1 MRVLVALAFACGAT
15 AAAIQPLAPAADAH
29 DIVPADSDLQSAAF
43 DLETAPEEL
52 AGLEADHE
60 AFVDAEP
67 LEKRGVASKTILMP
81 AQGSGGK
88 PASNNL
94 EQIQI
99 DFIMGK
105 KPVKQGDSMVPQYYC
120 QSLRFTNK
128 GSVRRRVLVTVQ
140 GRTIFQEF
148 MAYRESKVV
157 NAPSGISS
165 FNMEVEA
172 APKKA

>member
-1 MRVLVALAFACGAT
+1 MRVFVALAFACGAT
-15 AAAIQPLAPAADAH
+15 AAAVQPLAPAVDAH
-29 DIVPADSDLQSAAF
+29 DIVSANSDLQSAAF
-43 DLETAPEEL
+43 DLESAPEEL

-67 LEKRGVASKTILMP
+67 LDKRGVASKTILMP
-81 AQGSGGK
+81 AQGSGAK

-105 KPVKQGDSMVPQYYC
+105 KPVKQGNSMVPQYYC

-128 GSVRRRVLVTVQ
+128 GKLRRRVLVTAQ
-140 GRTIFQEF
+140 GRTIFQGF
-148 MAYRESKVV
+148 MAVRESRVV
-157 NAPSGISS
+157 NAPSGISQ

-172 APKKA
+172 APKSA

>member
-29 DIVPADSDLQSAAF
+29 DILPAAF

-52 AGLEADHE
+52 AGFEADHE

-81 AQGSGGK
+81 AEGSGGK

-99 DFIMGK
+99 DFIMDMGK
-105 KPVKQGDSMVPQYYC
+105 KSVKQGNNMVPQYYF

-128 GSVRRRVLVTVQ
+128 GSVRRHVL
-140 GRTIFQEF
+140 GFI
-148 MAYRESKVV
+148 AYRESKVV
-157 NAPSGISS
+157 NAPSGITS

>member
-1 MRVLVALAFACGAT
+1 MNALRFELAVTSALRPTTRPAASETRACRLACGWCAK
-15 AAAIQPLAPAADAH
+15 A
-29 DIVPADSDLQSAAF
+29 
-43 DLETAPEEL
+43 
-52 AGLEADHE
+52 EASNVSK

-81 AQGSGGK
+81 AQGSGAK
-88 PASNNL
+88 PAPNNL

-105 KPVKQGDSMVPQYYC
+105 KPVKQGNNMVPQYYC

-128 GSVRRRVLVTVQ
+128 GSLRRRVLVTAR
-140 GRTIFQEF
+140 GRTIFQGF
-148 MAYRESKVV
+148 MAVRESKVV
-157 NAPSGISS
+157 NVPSGISQ

-172 APKKA
+172 APKTA